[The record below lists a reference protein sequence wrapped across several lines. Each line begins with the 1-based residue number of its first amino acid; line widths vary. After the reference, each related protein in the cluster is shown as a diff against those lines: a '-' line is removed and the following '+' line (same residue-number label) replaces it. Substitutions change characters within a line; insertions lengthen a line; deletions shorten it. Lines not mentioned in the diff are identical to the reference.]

1 MVRKLLPILFTLP
14 ILVLPSCGGEG
25 STATF
30 NRISKNRTVTI
41 GSVPFEGPLLYQ
53 RGQEWVGPDAKLGEK
68 IVEKIQESL
77 GEAENSSPIA
87 ASWIGMEYGTLATA
101 LANSEV
107 DLVLGVFGITEA
119 RKESVAFSEPS
130 YTSQLVL
137 VINPTH
143 RDARPNLLDGLD
155 VGVREGTAVEEVV
168 KEKFGGSTIVPFKSL
183 DDAILALRR
192 REIGAVIDDQYMAA
206 FALDTVPGAGNLE
219 IVPAVVGSVDTA
231 VAVQKKDTRLLEVIN
246 EVIAQVKAEGLY
258 SQWLQEEAEAQLAKI
273 QERHPQRLESDRKAV
288 LPRRVVVQVNKDNN
302 YDFDIYRM
310 ANLTF
315 TLTDE
320 ESGQAYNSSRI
331 DFKGSTGSASVT
343 VPPGSYQLMVRKMNN
358 WSPGIVVV
366 QPSDP
371 ERLTIKIRLQ
381 RGGQVRMTRS

>member
-1 MVRKLLPILFTLP
+1 MVRKLLLFFLSLP
-14 ILVLPSCGGEG
+14 LLVLTSCGGEA

-30 NRISKNRTVTI
+30 NRISKNQFVTI
-41 GSVPFEGPLLYQ
+41 ASVPFEGPLLYQ
-53 RGQEWVGPDAKLGEK
+53 KSQGWVGPDAELGRLV
-68 IVEKIQESL
+68 VEKIS
-77 GEAENSSPIA
+77 EAIEGRDKLEGR
-87 ASWIGMEYGTLATA
+87 WIGMQHATLATA

-107 DLVLGVFGITEA
+107 DIALGVFGITET
-119 RKESVAFSEPS
+119 RKELVAFSEPY
-130 YTSQLVL
+130 YTSQLIL

-143 RDARPNLLDGLD
+143 RDVRPNLLDGIE
-155 VGVREGTAVEEVV
+155 VGVREGTAVEELV

-192 REIGAVIDDQYMAA
+192 AEIGAVIDDQYMAA
-206 FALDTVPGAGNLE
+206 FALDTVPGVGHLE
-219 IVPAVVGSVDTA
+219 IVPEVVGTVDTA
-231 VAVQKKDTRLLEVIN
+231 IAVQKKDTRLLEMVN
-246 EVIAQVKAEGLY
+246 EVIAHVKSEDLY
-258 SQWLQEEAEAQLAKI
+258 SQWLQEEAEAQLAQV
-273 QERHPQRLESDRKAV
+273 QERHPERLERDRQAV
-288 LPRRVVVQVNKDNN
+288 LPRRVVIQVSKDNN
-302 YDFDIYRM
+302 NDFDIYRM

-320 ESGQAYNSSRI
+320 KSGQSYNSSRI

-343 VPPGSYQLMVRKMNN
+343 VRPGRYKLMVRKMNN

-381 RGGQVRMTRS
+381 MGGQVRMTRG

>member
-1 MVRKLLPILFTLP
+1 MARKLLLLFLALP
-14 ILVLPSCGGEG
+14 VLVLPSCGGES

-30 NRISKNRTVTI
+30 NRISKNQFVTI

-53 RGQEWVGPDAKLGEK
+53 KSQDWIGPDAELGRLVAEK
-68 IVEKIQESL
+68 I
-77 GEAENSSPIA
+77 AENLEGGGEIEIRWAGMQSSA
-87 ASWIGMEYGTLATA
+87 LASA

-119 RKESVAFSEPS
+119 RKELVAFSEPY

-155 VGVREGTAVEEVV
+155 VGVREGTAVEELV
-168 KEKFGGSTIVPFKSL
+168 KQQFSGSTIVPFKSL

-206 FALDTVPGAGNLE
+206 FALDTVPGVGDLE
-219 IVPAVVGSVDTA
+219 IIPEVVGSVDTA
-231 VAVQKKDTRLLEVIN
+231 VAVQKKDTRLLEMIN
-246 EVIAQVKAEGLY
+246 EVIAQVKAEDLY
-258 SQWLQEEAEAQLAKI
+258 SQWLQEEAEAQLAKV
-273 QERHPQRLESDRKAV
+273 QKRHPLRLESDRKAV
-288 LPRRVVVQVNKDNN
+288 LPRRVVIQVSKDNN

-320 ESGQAYNSSRI
+320 KSGKAYNSSRI
-331 DFKGSTGSASVT
+331 DFKGRTGSASVT

-358 WSPGIVVV
+358 WSPGLVVV

-371 ERLTIKIRLQ
+371 DRLTIKIRLQ
-381 RGGQVRMTRS
+381 RGGRVRMERS

>member
-1 MVRKLLPILFTLP
+1 MGKKLLLLYLFLP
-14 ILVLPSCGGEG
+14 LLVLSSCGGEA

-30 NRISKNRTVTI
+30 NRMSKNQFVTI
-41 GSVPFEGPLLYQ
+41 GSVPFEGPLLYEMSQ
-53 RGQEWVGPDAKLGEK
+53 VWVGPDAELGRLV
-68 IVEKIQESL
+68 VEKIAEAIE
-77 GEAENSSPIA
+77 GEDEIEGR
-87 ASWIGMEYGTLATA
+87 WIGMQHGTLATT

-107 DLVLGVFGITEA
+107 DIAMGVFGITEA
-119 RKESVAFSEPS
+119 RKELVAFSEPY

-143 RDARPNLLDGLD
+143 RDARPNSLDGLE
-155 VGVREGTAVEEVV
+155 VGVREGTAVEELV
-168 KEKFGGSTIVPFKSL
+168 KQQFGGSTIVPFKNL

-192 REIGAVIDDQYMAA
+192 AEIGAVIDDQYMAA
-206 FALDTVPGAGNLE
+206 FALDTVPGAGHLE
-219 IVPAVVGSVDTA
+219 IVPEVVGTVDTA
-231 VAVQKKDTRLLEVIN
+231 VAVQKKDTRLLGMIN
-246 EVIAQVKAEGLY
+246 EVIARVKSEDLY
-258 SQWLQEEAEAQLAKI
+258 SQWLQEEAEAQLAQV
-273 QERHPQRLESDRKAV
+273 QERHPERLERDRQAV
-288 LPRRVVVQVNKDNN
+288 LPRRVVIQVSKDNN
-302 YDFDIYRM
+302 NDFDIYRM

-320 ESGQAYNSSRI
+320 KSGQSYDSSRI

-343 VPPGSYQLMVRKMNN
+343 LQPGSYKLMVRKMNN

>member
-1 MVRKLLPILFTLP
+1 MVRKLLLVFLTLP
-14 ILVLPSCGGEG
+14 LLVLPSCNGEA

-30 NRISKNRTVTI
+30 NRISKNQFVTI

-53 RGQEWVGPDAKLGEK
+53 RSQSWIGPDAELGRLV
-68 IVEKIQESL
+68 VEKID
-77 GEAENSSPIA
+77 EAIEETDEIEGK
-87 ASWIGMEYGTLATA
+87 WIGLQHGTLATT

-107 DLVLGVFGITEA
+107 DIAMGVFGITEA
-119 RKESVAFSEPS
+119 RKELVSFSEPY

-137 VINPTH
+137 VINPIH
-143 RDARPNLLDGLD
+143 RDARPNLLDGMEI
-155 VGVREGTAVEEVV
+155 GVREGTAVEELVN
-168 KEKFGGSTIVPFKSL
+168 EKFGGSTIVPFKNL

-192 REIGAVIDDQYMAA
+192 AEIGAVIDDQYMAA
-206 FALDTVPGAGNLE
+206 FALATVPGAGHLE
-219 IVPAVVGSVDTA
+219 IVPEVVGTVDTA
-231 VAVQKKDTRLLEVIN
+231 VAVQKKDTRLLGMIN
-246 EVIAQVKAEGLY
+246 EVIAQVKAEDLY
-258 SQWLQEEAEAQLAKI
+258 SQWLNEEAEAQLAQV
-273 QERHPQRLESDRKAV
+273 QERHPERLERDRQAV
-288 LPRRVVVQVNKDNN
+288 LPRRVVIQVSKDSN

-320 ESGQAYNSSRI
+320 KSGQSYNSSRI

-343 VPPGSYQLMVRKMNN
+343 LQPGRYKLMVRKMNN
-358 WSPGIVVV
+358 WSPGVVVV

-381 RGGQVRMTRS
+381 RGGQVRLTRG

>member
-1 MVRKLLPILFTLP
+1 MGKKLLLLYLSLP
-14 ILVLPSCGGEG
+14 LLVLSSCGGEA

-30 NRISKNRTVTI
+30 NRMSKNQFVTI
-41 GSVPFEGPLLYQ
+41 GSVPFEGPLLHERSQ
-53 RGQEWVGPDAKLGEK
+53 VWVGPDAELGRLV
-68 IVEKIQESL
+68 VEKIAEAIE
-77 GEAENSSPIA
+77 GEDEIEGR
-87 ASWIGMEYGTLATA
+87 WIGMQHGTLATT

-107 DLVLGVFGITEA
+107 DIAMGVFGITDA
-119 RKESVAFSEPS
+119 RKELVAFSEPY

-143 RDARPNLLDGLD
+143 RDARPNSLDGLE
-155 VGVREGTAVEEVV
+155 VGVREGTAVEELV
-168 KEKFGGSTIVPFKSL
+168 KEKFGGSTIVPFKNL

-192 REIGAVIDDQYMAA
+192 AEIGAVIDDQYMAA
-206 FALDTVPGAGNLE
+206 FALDTVPGVGHLE
-219 IVPAVVGSVDTA
+219 IVPEVVGTVDTA
-231 VAVQKKDTRLLEVIN
+231 IAVQKKDTRLLEMVN
-246 EVIAQVKAEGLY
+246 EVIAQVKSEDLY
-258 SQWLQEEAEAQLAKI
+258 SQWLQEEAEAQLAQV
-273 QERHPQRLESDRKAV
+273 QERHPERLERDRQAV
-288 LPRRVVVQVNKDNN
+288 LPRRVVIQVSKDNN
-302 YDFDIYRM
+302 NDFDIYRM

-320 ESGQAYNSSRI
+320 KSGQSYNSSRI

-343 VPPGSYQLMVRKMNN
+343 LQPGSYKLMVRKMNN

-381 RGGQVRMTRS
+381 RGGQVRMTRG

>member
-1 MVRKLLPILFTLP
+1 MVRKLLLFFLSLP
-14 ILVLPSCGGEG
+14 LLVLSSCGGET

-30 NRISKNRTVTI
+30 SRISKNQFVTI
-41 GSVPFEGPLLYQ
+41 ASVPFEGPLLYQ
-53 RGQEWVGPDAKLGEK
+53 KSQGWAGPDAELGRLV
-68 IVEKIQESL
+68 VEKIS
-77 GEAENSSPIA
+77 EAIEGRDKLEGR
-87 ASWIGMEYGTLATA
+87 WIGMQHATLATA

-107 DLVLGVFGITEA
+107 DIALGVFGITET
-119 RKESVAFSEPS
+119 RKELVAFSEPY

-143 RDARPNLLDGLD
+143 RDVRPDSLDGLE
-155 VGVREGTAVEEVV
+155 VGVREGTAVEELV

-192 REIGAVIDDQYMAA
+192 AEIGAVIDDQYMAA
-206 FALDTVPGAGNLE
+206 FALDTVPGVGHLE
-219 IVPAVVGSVDTA
+219 IVPEVVGTVDTA
-231 VAVQKKDTRLLEVIN
+231 IAVQKKDTRLLEMVN
-246 EVIAQVKAEGLY
+246 EVIAHVKSEDLY
-258 SQWLQEEAEAQLAKI
+258 SQWLQEEAEAQLAQV
-273 QERHPQRLESDRKAV
+273 QERHPERLERDRQAV
-288 LPRRVVVQVNKDNN
+288 LPRRVVIQVSKDNN
-302 YDFDIYRM
+302 NDFDIYRM

-320 ESGQAYNSSRI
+320 KSGQSYNSSRI

-343 VPPGSYQLMVRKMNN
+343 VRPGRYKLMVRKMNN

-371 ERLTIKIRLQ
+371 EQLTIKIRLQ
-381 RGGQVRMTRS
+381 MGGQVRMTRG

>member
-1 MVRKLLPILFTLP
+1 MGKKLLLLSLSLP
-14 ILVLPSCGGEG
+14 LLVLSSCGGEA

-30 NRISKNRTVTI
+30 NRMSKNQFVTI
-41 GSVPFEGPLLYQ
+41 GSVPFEGPLLHERSQ
-53 RGQEWVGPDAKLGEK
+53 VWVGPDAELGRLV
-68 IVEKIQESL
+68 VEKIAEAIE
-77 GEAENSSPIA
+77 GEDEIEGR
-87 ASWIGMEYGTLATA
+87 WIGMQHGTLATT

-107 DLVLGVFGITEA
+107 DIAMGVFGITEA
-119 RKESVAFSEPS
+119 RKELVAFSEPY

-143 RDARPNLLDGLD
+143 RDARPNSLDGLE
-155 VGVREGTAVEEVV
+155 VGVREGTAVEELV
-168 KEKFGGSTIVPFKSL
+168 KEKFGGSTIVPFKNL

-192 REIGAVIDDQYMAA
+192 AEIGAVIDDQYMAA
-206 FALDTVPGAGNLE
+206 FALDTVPGAGHLE
-219 IVPAVVGSVDTA
+219 IVPGVVGTVDTA
-231 VAVQKKDTRLLEVIN
+231 VAVQKKDTRLLGMIN
-246 EVIAQVKAEGLY
+246 EVIARVKSEDLY
-258 SQWLQEEAEAQLAKI
+258 SQWLQEEAEAQLAQV
-273 QERHPQRLESDRKAV
+273 QERHPERLERDRQAV
-288 LPRRVVVQVNKDNN
+288 LPRRVVIQVSKDSNN
-302 YDFDIYRM
+302 DFDIYRM

-320 ESGQAYNSSRI
+320 KSGQSYDSSRI

-343 VPPGSYQLMVRKMNN
+343 LQPGSYKLMVRKMNN

-381 RGGQVRMTRS
+381 RGGQVRMTRG

>member
-1 MVRKLLPILFTLP
+1 MVRKLLPLFLALP
-14 ILVLPSCGGEG
+14 VLVLPSCGSEG
-25 STATF
+25 STATI
-30 NRISKNRTVTI
+30 NRISRNQFVTM

-53 RGQEWVGPDAKLGEK
+53 KSQEWIGPEAELGRL
-68 IVEKIQESL
+68 IVEKLAETIEGGNEIQRR
-77 GEAENSSPIA
+77 
-87 ASWIGMEYGTLATA
+87 WVGMHYATLATA
-101 LANSEV
+101 LANSEI

-119 RKESVAFSEPS
+119 RKELVAFSEPY

-143 RDARPNLLDGLD
+143 RDARPDLLDGME
-155 VGVREGTAVEEVV
+155 VGVREGTAVEELV
-168 KEKFGGSTIVPFKSL
+168 KEKFSGSTIVPFKSL

-192 REIGAVIDDQYMAA
+192 AQIGAVIDDQFMAA
-206 FALDTVPGAGNLE
+206 FALDTVPGVGHLE
-219 IVPAVVGSVDTA
+219 IVPGVVGSVDTA
-231 VAVQKKDTRLLEVIN
+231 VAVQKKDTRLLEMIN
-246 EVIAQVKAEGLY
+246 EVIAQVKAEDLY
-258 SQWLQEEAEAQLAKI
+258 SQWLQEEAEAQLA
-273 QERHPQRLESDRKAV
+273 QVQGRHPERLESDRKAV
-288 LPRRVVVQVNKDNN
+288 LPRRVVVQVSKDNN

-320 ESGQAYNSSRI
+320 KSGQAYNSSRI

-343 VPPGSYQLMVRKMNN
+343 LLPGSYKLLVRQMNN
-358 WSPGIVVV
+358 WSPGVVVV

-381 RGGQVRMTRS
+381 RGGQVRMTRG

>member
-1 MVRKLLPILFTLP
+1 MGKKLLLLYLSLP
-14 ILVLPSCGGEG
+14 LLVLSSCGGEA

-30 NRISKNRTVTI
+30 NRMSKNQFVTI
-41 GSVPFEGPLLYQ
+41 GSVPFEGPLLYEMSQ
-53 RGQEWVGPDAKLGEK
+53 VWVGPDAELGRLV
-68 IVEKIQESL
+68 VEKIAEAIE
-77 GEAENSSPIA
+77 GEDEIEGR
-87 ASWIGMEYGTLATA
+87 WIGMQHGTLATT

-107 DLVLGVFGITEA
+107 DIAMGVFGITDA
-119 RKESVAFSEPS
+119 RKELVAFSEPY

-143 RDARPNLLDGLD
+143 RDARPNSLDGLE
-155 VGVREGTAVEEVV
+155 VGVREGTAVEELV
-168 KEKFGGSTIVPFKSL
+168 KQQFGGSTIVPFKNL

-192 REIGAVIDDQYMAA
+192 AEIGAVIDDQYMAA
-206 FALDTVPGAGNLE
+206 FALDTVPGAGHLE
-219 IVPAVVGSVDTA
+219 IVPEVVGTVDTA
-231 VAVQKKDTRLLEVIN
+231 VAVQKKDTRLLGMIN
-246 EVIAQVKAEGLY
+246 EVIARVKSEDLY
-258 SQWLQEEAEAQLAKI
+258 SQWLQEEAEAQLAQV
-273 QERHPQRLESDRKAV
+273 QERHPERLERDRQAV
-288 LPRRVVVQVNKDNN
+288 LPRRVVIQVSKDNN
-302 YDFDIYRM
+302 NDFDIYRM

-320 ESGQAYNSSRI
+320 KSGQSYDSSRI
-331 DFKGSTGSASVT
+331 DFKGSTGSASLT
-343 VPPGSYQLMVRKMNN
+343 LQPGSYKLMVRKMNN

>member
-1 MVRKLLPILFTLP
+1 MGKKLLLLYLSLP
-14 ILVLPSCGGEG
+14 LLVLSSCGGEA

-30 NRISKNRTVTI
+30 NRMSKNQFVTI
-41 GSVPFEGPLLYQ
+41 GSVPFEGPLLHERSQ
-53 RGQEWVGPDAKLGEK
+53 VWVGPDAELGRLV
-68 IVEKIQESL
+68 VEKIAEAIE
-77 GEAENSSPIA
+77 GEDEIEGR
-87 ASWIGMEYGTLATA
+87 WIGMQHGTLATT

-107 DLVLGVFGITEA
+107 DIAMGVFGITDA
-119 RKESVAFSEPS
+119 RKELVAFSEPY

-143 RDARPNLLDGLD
+143 RDARPNSLDGLE
-155 VGVREGTAVEEVV
+155 VGVREGTAVEELV
-168 KEKFGGSTIVPFKSL
+168 KQQFGGSTIVPFKNL

-192 REIGAVIDDQYMAA
+192 AEIGAVIDDQYMAA
-206 FALDTVPGAGNLE
+206 FALDTVPGAGHLE
-219 IVPAVVGSVDTA
+219 IVPEVVGTVDTA
-231 VAVQKKDTRLLEVIN
+231 VAVQKKDTRLLGMIN
-246 EVIAQVKAEGLY
+246 EVIAQVKSEDLY
-258 SQWLQEEAEAQLAKI
+258 SQWLQEEAEAQLAQV
-273 QERHPQRLESDRKAV
+273 QERHPERLERDRQAV
-288 LPRRVVVQVNKDNN
+288 LPRRVVIQVSKDNN
-302 YDFDIYRM
+302 NDFDIYRM

-320 ESGQAYNSSRI
+320 KSGQSYDSSRI

-343 VPPGSYQLMVRKMNN
+343 LQPGSYKLMVRKMNN

>member
-1 MVRKLLPILFTLP
+1 MVRKLLLFFLSLP
-14 ILVLPSCGGEG
+14 LLVLSSCGGEA

-30 NRISKNRTVTI
+30 SRISKNQFVTI
-41 GSVPFEGPLLYQ
+41 ASVPFEGPLLYQ
-53 RGQEWVGPDAKLGEK
+53 KSQGWAGPDAELGRLV
-68 IVEKIQESL
+68 VEKIS
-77 GEAENSSPIA
+77 EAIEGRDKLEGR
-87 ASWIGMEYGTLATA
+87 WIGMQHATLATA

-107 DLVLGVFGITEA
+107 DIALGVFGITET
-119 RKESVAFSEPS
+119 RKELVAFSEPY
-130 YTSQLVL
+130 YTSQLIL

-143 RDARPNLLDGLD
+143 RDVRPNLLDGIE
-155 VGVREGTAVEEVV
+155 VGVREGTAVEELV

-192 REIGAVIDDQYMAA
+192 AEIGAVIDDQYMAA
-206 FALDTVPGAGNLE
+206 FALDTVPGVGHLE
-219 IVPAVVGSVDTA
+219 IVPEVVGTVDTA
-231 VAVQKKDTRLLEVIN
+231 IAVQKKDTRLLEMVN
-246 EVIAQVKAEGLY
+246 EVIAHVKSEDLY
-258 SQWLQEEAEAQLAKI
+258 SQWLQEEAEAQLAQV
-273 QERHPQRLESDRKAV
+273 QERHPERLERDRQAV
-288 LPRRVVVQVNKDNN
+288 LPRRVVIQVSKDNN
-302 YDFDIYRM
+302 NDFDIYRM

-320 ESGQAYNSSRI
+320 KSGQSYNSSRI

-343 VPPGSYQLMVRKMNN
+343 VRPGRYKLMVRKMNN

-381 RGGQVRMTRS
+381 MGGQVRMTRG

>member
-1 MVRKLLPILFTLP
+1 MVRKLLLLFLSLP
-14 ILVLPSCGGEG
+14 VLVLHSCGGET

-30 NRISKNRTVTI
+30 NRMRMNQFVTI

-53 RGQEWVGPDAKLGEK
+53 RSQSWIGPDAELGRLV
-68 IVEKIQESL
+68 VEKID
-77 GEAENSSPIA
+77 EAIEGTDEIEGK
-87 ASWIGMEYGTLATA
+87 WIGLQHGTLATT

-107 DLVLGVFGITEA
+107 DIVLGVFGITEA
-119 RKESVAFSEPS
+119 RKELVAFSEPY

-137 VINPTH
+137 VINPIH
-143 RDARPNLLDGLD
+143 RDARPDSLDGLE

-192 REIGAVIDDQYMAA
+192 AEIGAVIDDQYMAA
-206 FALDTVPGAGNLE
+206 FALDTVPGVGHLE
-219 IVPAVVGSVDTA
+219 IVPTVVGTVDTA
-231 VAVQKKDTRLLEVIN
+231 VGVQKKDTRLLELIN
-246 EVIAQVKAEGLY
+246 EIIARVKAEDLY
-258 SQWLQEEAEAQLAKI
+258 SLWLQEEAEAQLAKV
-273 QERHPQRLESDRKAV
+273 QERHPERLERDRQAV
-288 LPRRVVVQVNKDNN
+288 LPRRVVIQVSKDSN

-320 ESGQAYNSSRI
+320 KTDQSYSSSLI
-331 DFKGSTGSASVT
+331 DFQSSTGSASVT
-343 VPPGSYQLMVRKMNN
+343 VPPGRYKLMVRRMNN
-358 WSPGIVVV
+358 WSPGVVVV

-381 RGGQVRMTRS
+381 RGGQVRLTRG

>member
-1 MVRKLLPILFTLP
+1 MGKKLLLLYLSLP
-14 ILVLPSCGGEG
+14 LLVLSSCGGEA

-30 NRISKNRTVTI
+30 NRMSKNQFVTI
-41 GSVPFEGPLLYQ
+41 GSVPFEGPLLHERSQ
-53 RGQEWVGPDAKLGEK
+53 VWVGPDAELGRLV
-68 IVEKIQESL
+68 VEKIAEAIE
-77 GEAENSSPIA
+77 GEDEIEGR
-87 ASWIGMEYGTLATA
+87 WIGMQHATLATT

-107 DLVLGVFGITEA
+107 DIAMGVFGITDA
-119 RKESVAFSEPS
+119 RKELVAFSEPY

-143 RDARPNLLDGLD
+143 RDARPNSLDGLE
-155 VGVREGTAVEEVV
+155 VGVREGTAVEELV
-168 KEKFGGSTIVPFKSL
+168 KQQFGGSTIVPFKNL

-192 REIGAVIDDQYMAA
+192 AEIGAVIDDQYMAA
-206 FALDTVPGAGNLE
+206 FALDTVPGAGHLE
-219 IVPAVVGSVDTA
+219 IVPEVVGTVDTA
-231 VAVQKKDTRLLEVIN
+231 VAVQKKDTRLLGMIN
-246 EVIAQVKAEGLY
+246 EVIARVKSEDLY
-258 SQWLQEEAEAQLAKI
+258 SQWLQEEAAAQLAQV
-273 QERHPQRLESDRKAV
+273 QERHPERLERDRQAV
-288 LPRRVVVQVNKDNN
+288 LPRRVVIQVSKDNN
-302 YDFDIYRM
+302 NDFDIYRM

-320 ESGQAYNSSRI
+320 KSGQSYDSSRI

-343 VPPGSYQLMVRKMNN
+343 LQPGSYKLMVRKMNN

-381 RGGQVRMTRS
+381 RGGQVRMTRG

>member
-1 MVRKLLPILFTLP
+1 MQH
-14 ILVLPSCGGEG
+14 
-25 STATF
+25 A
-30 NRISKNRTVTI
+30 
-41 GSVPFEGPLLYQ
+41 
-53 RGQEWVGPDAKLGEK
+53 
-68 IVEKIQESL
+68 
-77 GEAENSSPIA
+77 
-87 ASWIGMEYGTLATA
+87 TLATT

-107 DLVLGVFGITEA
+107 DIAMGVFGITEA
-119 RKESVAFSEPS
+119 RKELVAFSEPY

-143 RDARPNLLDGLD
+143 RDVRPDSLDGLE
-155 VGVREGTAVEEVV
+155 VGVREGTAVEELV
-168 KEKFGGSTIVPFKSL
+168 KQQFGGSTIVPFKNL

-192 REIGAVIDDQYMAA
+192 AEIGAVIDDQYMAA
-206 FALDTVPGAGNLE
+206 FALDTVPGVGHLE
-219 IVPAVVGSVDTA
+219 IVPEVVGTVDTA
-231 VAVQKKDTRLLEVIN
+231 VAVQKKDTRLLGMIN
-246 EVIAQVKAEGLY
+246 EVIARVKSEDLY
-258 SQWLQEEAEAQLAKI
+258 SQWLQEEAEAQLAQV
-273 QERHPQRLESDRKAV
+273 QERHPERLERDRQAV
-288 LPRRVVVQVNKDNN
+288 LPRRVVIQVSKDNN
-302 YDFDIYRM
+302 NDFDIYRM

-320 ESGQAYNSSRI
+320 KSGQSYDSSRI

-343 VPPGSYQLMVRKMNN
+343 LQPGSYKLMVRKMNN

>member
-1 MVRKLLPILFTLP
+1 MGKKLLLLYLSLP
-14 ILVLPSCGGEG
+14 LLVLSSCGGEA

-30 NRISKNRTVTI
+30 NRMSKNQFVTI
-41 GSVPFEGPLLYQ
+41 GSVPFEGPLLHERSQ
-53 RGQEWVGPDAKLGEK
+53 VWVGPDAELGRLV
-68 IVEKIQESL
+68 VEKIAEAIE
-77 GEAENSSPIA
+77 GEDEIEGR
-87 ASWIGMEYGTLATA
+87 WIGMQHGTLATT

-107 DLVLGVFGITEA
+107 DIAMGVFGITEA
-119 RKESVAFSEPS
+119 RKELVAFSEPY

-143 RDARPNLLDGLD
+143 RDARPNSLDGLE
-155 VGVREGTAVEEVV
+155 VGVREGTAVEELV
-168 KEKFGGSTIVPFKSL
+168 KEKFGGSTIVPFKNL

-192 REIGAVIDDQYMAA
+192 AEIGAVIDDQYMAA
-206 FALDTVPGAGNLE
+206 FALDTVPGAGHLE
-219 IVPAVVGSVDTA
+219 IVPEVVGTVDTA
-231 VAVQKKDTRLLEVIN
+231 VAVQKKDTRLLGMIN
-246 EVIAQVKAEGLY
+246 EVIAQVKSEDLY
-258 SQWLQEEAEAQLAKI
+258 SQWLQEEAEAQLAQV
-273 QERHPQRLESDRKAV
+273 QERHPERLERDRQAV
-288 LPRRVVVQVNKDNN
+288 LPRRVVIQVSKDNN
-302 YDFDIYRM
+302 NDFDIYRM

-320 ESGQAYNSSRI
+320 KSGQSYDSSRI

-343 VPPGSYQLMVRKMNN
+343 LQPGSYKLMVRKMNN

>member
-1 MVRKLLPILFTLP
+1 MGKKLLLLYLSLP
-14 ILVLPSCGGEG
+14 LLVLSSCGGEA

-30 NRISKNRTVTI
+30 NRMSKNQFVTI
-41 GSVPFEGPLLYQ
+41 GSVPFEGPLLHERSQ
-53 RGQEWVGPDAKLGEK
+53 VWVGPDAELGRLV
-68 IVEKIQESL
+68 VEKIAEAIE
-77 GEAENSSPIA
+77 GEDEIEGR
-87 ASWIGMEYGTLATA
+87 WIGMQHGTLATT

-107 DLVLGVFGITEA
+107 DIAMGVFGITDA
-119 RKESVAFSEPS
+119 RKELVAFSEPY

-143 RDARPNLLDGLD
+143 RDARPNSLDGLE
-155 VGVREGTAVEEVV
+155 VGVREGTAVEELV
-168 KEKFGGSTIVPFKSL
+168 KEKFGGSTIVPFKNL

-192 REIGAVIDDQYMAA
+192 AEIGAVIDDQYMAA
-206 FALDTVPGAGNLE
+206 FALDTVPGAGHLE
-219 IVPAVVGSVDTA
+219 IVPEVVGTVDTA
-231 VAVQKKDTRLLEVIN
+231 VAVQKKDTRLLGMIN
-246 EVIAQVKAEGLY
+246 EVIAQVKSEDLY
-258 SQWLQEEAEAQLAKI
+258 SQWLQEEAEAQLAQV
-273 QERHPQRLESDRKAV
+273 QERHPERLERDRQAV
-288 LPRRVVVQVNKDNN
+288 LPRRVVIQVSKDNN
-302 YDFDIYRM
+302 NDFDIYRM

-320 ESGQAYNSSRI
+320 KSGQSYDSSRI

-343 VPPGSYQLMVRKMNN
+343 LQPGSYKLMVRKMNN

-381 RGGQVRMTRS
+381 RGGQVRMTRG

>member
-1 MVRKLLPILFTLP
+1 MARKLLLLFLTVP
-14 ILVLPSCGGEG
+14 VLVLPSCGGET

-30 NRISKNRTVTI
+30 NRMQKNRMATI

-53 RGQEWVGPDAKLGEK
+53 RGQEWVGPDARLGEK
-68 IVEKIQESL
+68 IVEKIQESS
-77 GEAENSSPIA
+77 GKEGNSSPIV

-119 RKESVAFSEPS
+119 RKELVAFSES
-130 YTSQLVL
+130 YYTSQLVL

-143 RDARPNLLDGLD
+143 RDARPNLLDGME
-155 VGVREGTAVEEVV
+155 VGVREGTAVEELV
-168 KEKFGGSTIVPFKSL
+168 KQQFSGSTIVPFKSL

-192 REIGAVIDDQYMAA
+192 AEVGAVIDDQYMAA
-206 FALDTVPGAGNLE
+206 FALDTVPGAGSLE
-219 IVPAVVGSVDTA
+219 IVPEVVGSVETA
-231 VAVQKKDTRLLEVIN
+231 VAVQQKDTRLLEMIN
-246 EVIAQVKAEGLY
+246 EIIAQAKAEDLY

-273 QERHPQRLESDRKAV
+273 QQRHPERLENDRKAV
-288 LPRRVVVQVNKDNN
+288 LPRRVVIQVSKDKN

-315 TLTDE
+315 TLTDKN
-320 ESGQAYNSSRI
+320 SGQAYNSSRI

-343 VPPGSYQLMVRKMNN
+343 VPPGSYNLMVRKMNN
-358 WSPGIVVV
+358 WSPGSVVV

-371 ERLTIKIRLQ
+371 DRLTIKIRLQ

>member
-1 MVRKLLPILFTLP
+1 MVRRLLLLFLP
-14 ILVLPSCGGEG
+14 LPLLVLPSCNGES

-30 NRISKNRTVTI
+30 NRIGKNQFVTI

-53 RGQEWVGPDAKLGEK
+53 RSQGWIGPDAELGQLIAEK
-68 IVEKIQESL
+68 I
-77 GEAENSSPIA
+77 AENIEGGGEIEKR
-87 ASWIGMEYGTLATA
+87 WVGMQYADLATS
-101 LANSEV
+101 LANSEI
-107 DLVLGVFGITEA
+107 DIVLGVFGITEA
-119 RKESVAFSEPS
+119 RKELVAFSEPY

-143 RDARPNLLDGLD
+143 RDARPNLLDGMD

-168 KEKFGGSTIVPFKSL
+168 KQQFSGSTIVPFKSL

-192 REIGAVIDDQYMAA
+192 AQIGAVIADQYMAA

-219 IVPAVVGSVDTA
+219 IVPEVVGSVDTA
-231 VAVQKKDTRLLEVIN
+231 VAAQKKDTRLLELIN
-246 EVIAQVKAEGLY
+246 EVIAEVKAEDRY
-258 SQWLQEEAEAQLAKI
+258 SQWLQEEADAQLTKV
-273 QERHPQRLESDRKAV
+273 QERHPLRLESDRKAV
-288 LPRRVVVQVNKDNN
+288 LPRRVVIQVSKDNN

-320 ESGQAYNSSRI
+320 KSGKAYNSSRI
-331 DFKGSTGSASVT
+331 DFQGRTGSASVT

-358 WSPGIVVV
+358 WSPGMVVV

-371 ERLTIKIRLQ
+371 ERLTVKIRLQ

>member
-1 MVRKLLPILFTLP
+1 MGKKLLLLYLSLP
-14 ILVLPSCGGEG
+14 LLVLSSCGGEA

-30 NRISKNRTVTI
+30 NRMSKNQFVTI
-41 GSVPFEGPLLYQ
+41 GSVPFEGPLLHERSQ
-53 RGQEWVGPDAKLGEK
+53 VWVGPDAELGRLV
-68 IVEKIQESL
+68 VEKIAEAIE
-77 GEAENSSPIA
+77 GEDEIEGR
-87 ASWIGMEYGTLATA
+87 WIGMQHGTLATT

-107 DLVLGVFGITEA
+107 DIAMGVFGITDA
-119 RKESVAFSEPS
+119 RKELVAFSEPY

-143 RDARPNLLDGLD
+143 RDARPNSLDGLE
-155 VGVREGTAVEEVV
+155 VGVREGTAVEELV
-168 KEKFGGSTIVPFKSL
+168 KEKFGGSTIVPFKNL

-192 REIGAVIDDQYMAA
+192 AEIGAVIDDQYMAA
-206 FALDTVPGAGNLE
+206 FALDTVPGAGHLE
-219 IVPAVVGSVDTA
+219 IVPEVVGTVDTA
-231 VAVQKKDTRLLEVIN
+231 VAVQKKDTRLLGMIN
-246 EVIAQVKAEGLY
+246 EVIARVKSEDLY
-258 SQWLQEEAEAQLAKI
+258 SQWLQEEAEAQLAQV
-273 QERHPQRLESDRKAV
+273 QERHPERLERDRQAV
-288 LPRRVVVQVNKDNN
+288 LPRRVVIQVSKDNN
-302 YDFDIYRM
+302 NDFDIYRM

-320 ESGQAYNSSRI
+320 KSGQSYDSSRI

-343 VPPGSYQLMVRKMNN
+343 LQPGSYKLMVRKMNN

-381 RGGQVRMTRS
+381 RGGQVRMTRG